1 MDLLPQD
8 IVDIIY
14 DYKHGA
20 EHYDLSIQV
29 RRQIIHTYWMTRKLL
44 VNYQFR
50 SIFVPDFYSTLF
62 LLHTPDDEDEEP
74 DT

>member
-8 IVDIIY
+8 VVDIIY
-14 DYKHGA
+14 DYKHSA
-20 EHYDLSIQV
+20 EHYDLFTQV
-29 RRQIIHTYWMTRKLL
+29 RQQIIHTYWMTRKLL

-50 SIFVPDFYSTLF
+50 SIFFPNFYSTLF
-62 LLHTPDDEDEEP
+62 ILPPDDEDEEP